1 MILFN
6 SSCVKVVILKNKT
19 LVLASTS
26 KYRLELLQKLGIA
39 FSVASPDADE
49 TPLPDEAPE
58 LTAARLA
65 RAKAES
71 VASRYPDAL
80 IIGSDQVAV
89 LGALSLGKPVS
100 HDSAVGQLRAMR
112 GNEVLYLTALCL
124 LSSETGRAQER
135 VIAYRVKFRMLED
148 EQIER
153 YLRREQPY
161 HCAGS
166 AKAEGLGIA
175 LIEWMRGDDPNA
187 LIGLPLAALV
197 DMLHNEGIDV
207 I

>member
-1 MILFN
+1 MSKNL
-6 SSCVKVVILKNKT
+6 ILKNKN

-26 KYRLELLQKLGIA
+26 KYRLELLQRLGVP
-39 FSVASPDADE
+39 FSVASPDV
-49 TPLPDEAPE
+49 DEAPLPGE
-58 LTAARLA
+58 APEAMAARLA

-80 IIGSDQVAV
+80 IIGSDQVAF
-89 LGALSLGKPVS
+89 LGALILGKPLS
-100 HDSAVGQLRAMR
+100 HDNAVGQLRAMR
-112 GNEVLYLTALCL
+112 GNEVSYLTALCL
-124 LSSETGRAQER
+124 LSSETGHAQER
-135 VIAYRVKFRMLED
+135 VVPYRVKFRMFD
-148 EQIER
+148 DRQIEC

-175 LIEWMRGDDPNA
+175 LIEWMRGDDPSA

-197 DMLHNEGIDV
+197 DMLHNEGIAV

>member
-1 MILFN
+1 MSKNL
-6 SSCVKVVILKNKT
+6 ILKNKI

-26 KYRLELLQKLGIA
+26 KYRFELLQKLGIA
-39 FSVASPDADE
+39 FSVASPGVDE
-49 TPLPDEAPE
+49 SPLPGEAPQM
-58 LTAARLA
+58 TAARLA

-71 VASRYPDAL
+71 VASDYPGAL
-80 IIGSDQVAV
+80 IIGCDQVAV
-89 LGALSLGKPVS
+89 LGALWLGKPLS
-100 HDSAVGQLRAMR
+100 HENAVAQLRAMR
-112 GNEVLYLTALCL
+112 GKEVLYLTALCL

-135 VIAYRVKFRMLED
+135 VIPYRVKFRMLED

-153 YLRREQPY
+153 YLRREEPY

-175 LIEWMRGDDPNA
+175 LIEWMHGDDPNA
-187 LIGLPLAALV
+187 LVGLPLAALV
-197 DMLHNEGIDV
+197 DMLHNEGIAV